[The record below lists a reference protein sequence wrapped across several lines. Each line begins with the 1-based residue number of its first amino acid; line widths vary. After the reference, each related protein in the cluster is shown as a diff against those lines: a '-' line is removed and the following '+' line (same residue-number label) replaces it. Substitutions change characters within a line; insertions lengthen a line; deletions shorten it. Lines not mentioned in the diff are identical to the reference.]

1 MDALPPEVKDAAK
14 AGINAFSEATTTVVG
29 LAKENPNEAAV
40 VAGSVALPLLLGL
53 ILKSGYDTRDK
64 KI

>member
-1 MDALPPEVKDAAK
+1 
-14 AGINAFSEATTTVVG
+14 
-29 LAKENPNEAAV
+29 